1 MKNIKLF
8 LLFTTVNL
16 IISSCDIVD
25 DAKDTLDALDC
36 AELLIKIDEEYD
48 REDKDCSEIS
58 SDIDKILKRC
68 SEFIDA
74 EDRAQ
79 LEFYRDNCSDD

>member
-1 MKNIKLF
+1 MKKLILIGLTIIHALVNYGCEATETIKETF
-8 LLFTTVNL
+8 
-16 IISSCDIVD
+16 
-25 DAKDTLDALDC
+25 DALDC
-36 AELLIKIDEEYD
+36 ANLIAEIDEDYD

-68 SEFIDA
+68 SEFIDE